1 MLLGACASRI
11 GSLYGWGDAEN
22 ANIGA
27 PIPKNKAEKRKR
39 LRPTGPIK
47 VSAGGGGKRK
57 QAGSSKVLTQITAGG
72 WHVLAM
78 DDEVSFL
85 RSRPRLPMAIFAI
98 SFTQGLTFVPLS
110 RETSLVLD

>member
-1 MLLGACASRI
+1 MVLLGACAFRT

-57 QAGSSKVLTQITAGG
+57 QAGSSKVLTQIAAGG

-78 DDEVSFL
+78 DDEVSIQWS
-85 RSRPRLPMAIFAI
+85 RSHLVTLFELSIINSSHMA
-98 SFTQGLTFVPLS
+98 
-110 RETSLVLD
+110 

>member
-1 MLLGACASRI
+1 MGAWACCSQPGA
-11 GSLYGWGDAEN
+11 LYGWGDAEN

-27 PIPKNKAEKRKR
+27 PIPKNKQEKRKR
-39 LRPTGPIK
+39 LRPAGPIK

-78 DDEVSFL
+78 DDEGNVLGF
-85 RSRPRLPMAIFAI
+85 
-98 SFTQGLTFVPLS
+98 GLNNFGQCGAY
-110 RETSLVLD
+110 